1 MQLQVAEVSVA
12 AFALALSSRDGDVRM
27 IGALLR
33 DKAAWRGGSGNGL
46 LESKESRRCLH
57 PDEKNTRARKGA
69 NWAELD
75 RDGSTVQYAKVS
87 DNAVVLLRGCPAK
100 ELQRDVPGLW
110 RGPASVV
117 GRRVVSTAGLKAMDL
132 DDNVTCGGDG

>member
-1 MQLQVAEVSVA
+1 MQLQVAEVSVV
-12 AFALALSSRDGDVRM
+12 AFALSSRDGDVRM
-27 IGALLR
+27 IGALVR
-33 DKAAWRGGSGNGL
+33 DKAASRGGSGNGL

-57 PDEKNTRARKGA
+57 PDEKNSRARKGA
-69 NWAELD
+69 NGAELD

-87 DNAVVLLRGCPAK
+87 DNAVVLLRGCLAK
-100 ELQRDVPGLW
+100 ELQRDVPGLS